1 MVNIKIKGKPKDENI
16 LCVLSLRSTVILKD
30 NIIQVFMFYICG
42 TITIKTAF
50 QCQSH
55 LESDQTVLWASSL
68 CLLFYVQCAGNLPL
82 LITHTLLSGD
92 LVWLNLNFEEKLRL
106 PTLYENGLPESIT
119 PGACPLFYEQK
130 GTTPQRLTGGTG
142 LYMNYS
148 IILTEI
154 SFYPE
159 TSILLQIIRIIHM
172 TFWIIPEFDR

>member
-1 MVNIKIKGKPKDENI
+1 MKIF
-16 LCVLSLRSTVILKD
+16 CV
-30 NIIQVFMFYICG
+30 YCP
-42 TITIKTAF
+42 
-50 QCQSH
+50 
-55 LESDQTVLWASSL
+55 SDQLSSSKIISFKFSSSISAALSQSDCCSIRSASSMGIKSL
-68 CLLFYVQCAGNLPL
+68 STFFVQCAGNLPL

-92 LVWLNLNFEEKLRL
+92 LVWLNLNFEAKLRL
-106 PTLYENGLPESIT
+106 PTLYKNGLPESIT

-130 GTTPQRLTGGTG
+130 GITPQRQARLIGGTG